1 MENKEV
7 AINFGTENIHILDIN
22 QMQQAERCI
31 IKLVLSKH
39 FNRETKKLILKKQ
52 GSEIAEIKK
61 EQSYL
66 QLRDDS

>member
-1 MENKEV
+1 
-7 AINFGTENIHILDIN
+7 
-22 QMQQAERCI
+22 MQQAERCI

-39 FNRETKKLILKKQ
+39 FNKKTKKLILKNK
-52 GSEIAEIKK
+52 GSEGAEIKK